1 MAKTSSHYHANCL
14 ANIFDGCVPFLN
26 NTKQLLYNHRFHL
39 GSFYFFTY
47 VFLKEGR
54 TWQVTKKGGKFKITC
69 LMCQGT
75 CQNRK
80 RAFAAPKLIFFF
92 DFFFQTFKLH
102 TQHLF
107 KRIENRKSCFFVLRA
122 FFNDTHSF
130 YKGNILTFFM
140 GNRKCQIPS
149 PPHNKS
155 KRY

>member
-92 DFFFQTFKLH
+92 LNFFFQTFKLH
-102 TQHLF
+102 TQHLLREQKTGRVVF
-107 KRIENRKSCFFVLRA
+107 LCSEHFLMIHILSTKEIFNFFHGKSQMSNSITA
-122 FFNDTHSF
+122 SQQ
-130 YKGNILTFFM
+130 K
-140 GNRKCQIPS
+140 
-149 PPHNKS
+149 
-155 KRY
+155 

>member
-26 NTKQLLYNHRFHL
+26 NTIIQPQISL
-39 GSFYFFTY
+39 GQFFFTY

-92 DFFFQTFKLH
+92 EFFFKLFKLH
-102 TQHLF
+102 TQHLLREQKTGRVVF
-107 KRIENRKSCFFVLRA
+107 LCSEHFLMIHILSTKEIFNFFHGKSQMSNSITA
-122 FFNDTHSF
+122 S
-130 YKGNILTFFM
+130 
-140 GNRKCQIPS
+140 Q
-149 PPHNKS
+149 
-155 KRY
+155 